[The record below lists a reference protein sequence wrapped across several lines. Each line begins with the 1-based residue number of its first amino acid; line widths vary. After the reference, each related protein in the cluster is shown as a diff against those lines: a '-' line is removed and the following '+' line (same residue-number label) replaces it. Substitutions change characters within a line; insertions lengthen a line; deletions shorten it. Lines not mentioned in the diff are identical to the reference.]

1 MGLLTALAS
10 LLGIET
16 EAIIARL
23 KESAV
28 AVAAIALFALIAVT
42 FLLVALYTS
51 AHVAGCE
58 LKLASPNERVK
69 HVLEITKLYP
79 ILGVYQSEEKALA
92 SLPRR
97 ASA

>member
-42 FLLVALYTS
+42 FLLVALYTWLS
-51 AHVAGCE
+51 GWLGPIWAPLIIAAAAIVIT
-58 LKLASPNERVK
+58 LILAIALR
-69 HVLEITKLYP
+69 I
-79 ILGVYQSEEKALA
+79 QQKAW
-92 SLPRR
+92 SFDMY
-97 ASA
+97 S

>member
-28 AVAAIALFALIAVT
+28 AIAAMALFALIAIT
-42 FLLVALYTS
+42 FLLVALYTWLMI
-51 AHVAGCE
+51 G
-58 LKLASPNERVK
+58 
-69 HVLEITKLYP
+69 
-79 ILGVYQSEEKALA
+79 G
-92 SLPRR
+92 
-97 ASA
+97 